1 MAFDES
7 ENIRMM
13 GTPKTFKE
21 WAIATIN
28 GYEFA
33 QVGEP
38 KTYYEY
44 ELAIK
49 AGLDVAIPEGME
61 PKTFKEKVMF
71 PRNPEEGTT

>member
-7 ENIRMM
+7 NNIQMTK
-13 GTPKTFKE
+13 TPKTFKE

-38 KTYYEY
+38 KTLYEY

-49 AGLDVAIPEGME
+49 AGLDVTIPEGMK
-61 PKTFKEKVMF
+61 PKTFKEKVMM
-71 PRNPEEGTT
+71 PEEPEAEH

>member
-7 ENIRMM
+7 ENMETI

-21 WAIATIN
+21 WAIAKIN
-28 GYEFA
+28 GHEFE

-38 KTYYEY
+38 KTFYEY

-49 AGLDVAIPEGME
+49 AGLDVELPEGLV
-61 PKTFKEKVMF
+61 PKTFKEKVMM
-71 PRNPEEGTT
+71 PEESEAEH